1 MNYAS
6 VNTNSGLLLAS
17 DLRKGSVVNF
27 APFFFLKV
35 LSVMVHG
42 DASFSAQ
49 VRKYSVHVAMN
60 SIFEH
65 HNYLFLNFFRLR
77 ACYTTQFRILFFYFV
92 TKSYIHCLPIE
103 MALSLSSLSIGNHM
117 DSTAG
122 MNPE

>member
-1 MNYAS
+1 MNYAP
-6 VNTNSGLLLAS
+6 VNMNSGLLLVS

-27 APFFFLKV
+27 APISFLKV

-60 SIFEH
+60 STFDH
-65 HNYLFLNFFRLR
+65 HNLFLNFFRLP
-77 ACYTTQFRILFFYFV
+77 CYTTQFRIQFFYFI

-103 MALSLSSLSIGNHM
+103 MTLSLSSLRVHYFGAIL
-117 DSTAG
+117 AILI
-122 MNPE
+122 PV